1 MLPGLH
7 ALSAPFV
14 STNLGHVAWDEGF
27 PLVVAM
33 AQLGLYTPRA
43 CRFTPALSRSAD
55 HARTRAPAAA
65 TDASRSRPC
74 VRAGLHLLRTSGCEA
89 LASESSRAICVKFES
104 AFLAP
109 LTGDASKPP
118 QTLLGLAAAHGLLKA
133 RGGGALA
140 AATIDGDSS
149 SSGSSAVA
157 AAPSSDGSS
166 LLCFEKLL
174 VGGSFDAFNSEA
186 LNVGKEALLA
196 LYRSR
201 VLRWH
206 GIDPGIVP
214 KEHQILLVNKHGK
227 RAIHNFGKVS
237 CCGQPHTISV
247 AAHCARA
254 SHLGPLLLAHRCE
267 WRSRSD
273 S

>member
-1 MLPGLH
+1 M
-7 ALSAPFV
+7 
-14 STNLGHVAWDEGF
+14 
-27 PLVVAM
+27 
-33 AQLGLYTPRA
+33 
-43 CRFTPALSRSAD
+43 
-55 HARTRAPAAA
+55 
-65 TDASRSRPC
+65 
-74 VRAGLHLLRTSGCEA
+74 
-89 LASESSRAICVKFES
+89 KFEA

-118 QTLLGLAAAHGLLKA
+118 QTLLGLAAAHGLKA
-133 RGGGALA
+133 RALA
-140 AATIDGDSS
+140 AATVDGDSS

-157 AAPSSDGSS
+157 AASSSSDGSS

-237 CCGQPHTISV
+237 CCCGQPHTISV

-267 WRSRSD
+267 WCSRSD